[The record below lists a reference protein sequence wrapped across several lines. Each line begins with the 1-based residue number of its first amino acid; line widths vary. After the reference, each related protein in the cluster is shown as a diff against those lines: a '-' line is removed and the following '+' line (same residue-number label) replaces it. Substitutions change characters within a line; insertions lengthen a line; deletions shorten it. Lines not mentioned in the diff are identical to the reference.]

1 MSSQVSQIRNDL
13 AHSCLE
19 KDFHIPDHRLSEHF
33 DTIRDF
39 VSCLEELNHVTSGEA
54 VKIGQ
59 ELDRVS
65 IQRKGRKRGG
75 GEH

>member
-1 MSSQVSQIRNDL
+1 MFGFLLFFPYQVSQIRNDL
-13 AHSCLE
+13 AHSCLKE
-19 KDFHIPDHRLSEHF
+19 DSHVPDYRLSEHF

-54 VKIGQ
+54 VKIGL

-65 IQRKGRKRGG
+65 MVST
-75 GEH
+75 